1 MIDAAVTFG
10 RLKIVSKNFVVVER
24 DKKKHPHKRQ
34 MAHLPRL
41 EKITLTMFKLPA
53 CTDKLSIL

>member
-24 DKKKHPHKRQ
+24 DKK
-34 MAHLPRL
+34 AS
-41 EKITLTMFKLPA
+41 A
-53 CTDKLSIL
+53 